1 MKDKLLIWFGG
12 LLVGIG
18 LTWFFFCLPL
28 MRYDVNR
35 DGKVSVDD
43 MLKVQEY
50 YLNH

>member
-1 MKDKLLIWFGG
+1 MKKYIINIIEII
-12 LLVGIG
+12 IG
-18 LTWFFFCLPL
+18 FIFMIIFWNIP
-28 MRYDVNR
+28 RIIYDVNR

>member
-1 MKDKLLIWFGG
+1 MRDKLLIWLGG

-18 LTWFFFCLPL
+18 LTWFFFNLPL

-35 DGKVSVDD
+35 NFKVDTDD